1 MCVLC
6 MYRVSELGII
16 SYSVLYTEN
25 VARGGK
31 LSFQSVHGRGEGVY
45 DILTFQ
51 KSRGGGGAWI
61 AALYKTAHFQ
71 EVRAHG
77 GISMVHGMP
86 R

>member
-16 SYSVLYTEN
+16 LYSVLYTEN
-25 VARGGK
+25 VAKGGK
-31 LSFQSVHGRGEGVY
+31 LSFQSVHGRVGEGVY

-51 KSRGGGGAWI
+51 KSRGGLGLRR
-61 AALYKTAHFQ
+61 LYKTAHFQ

-77 GISMVHGMP
+77 GMSAAHGMP

>member
-31 LSFQSVHGRGEGVY
+31 LSFQSVHGRGGEGVY

-51 KSRGGGGAWI
+51 KSRGGPWI

-71 EVRAHG
+71 EVCAHG
-77 GISMVHGMP
+77 GISAAHGMP